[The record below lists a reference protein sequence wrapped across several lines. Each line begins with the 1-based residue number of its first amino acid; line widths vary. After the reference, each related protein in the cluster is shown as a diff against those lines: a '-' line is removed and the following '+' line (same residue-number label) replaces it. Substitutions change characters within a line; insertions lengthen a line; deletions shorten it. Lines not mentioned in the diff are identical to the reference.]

1 LGARQVDFWL
11 WVKKIIQPS
20 FLNQSEEN
28 FRSAAKGE
36 ASGKADEKI
45 RASLAK
51 DKVFDI
57 NCIHELAKY
66 KSKCRDLVEHVR
78 ILTGELEYCSNVIA
92 AFKRATDKL
101 FSSEILMVH
110 QLANVVAGQDPQ
122 GMTKKVNSE
131 TNLAPVDSQFGS

>member
-1 LGARQVDFWL
+1 
-11 WVKKIIQPS
+11 
-20 FLNQSEEN
+20 
-28 FRSAAKGE
+28 
-36 ASGKADEKI
+36 
-45 RASLAK
+45 LAK

-66 KSKCRDLVEHVR
+66 KSMCRDLVEHVR

-110 QLANVVAGQDPQ
+110 QLANVVTGQDPQ

-131 TNLAPVDSQFGS
+131 TNLATVDGQFGS